1 MIAKEPLFRKILS
14 WFVSSYYALIVLL
27 FCILWWWDVE
37 FLTFVVYLSHLIQ
50 EKSGKPYL
58 EESEFEE
65 LEKEFQDVINLL
77 KGDKT
82 LEKFRIEY
90 EKLHA
95 VMKKSHENEKRL
107 MEKCRELNAE
117 LVVNSSKVAALTKLT
132 KDDQETISS
141 MKTVKFWIE
150 LNMIWNC

>member
-1 MIAKEPLFRKILS
+1 
-14 WFVSSYYALIVLL
+14 
-27 FCILWWWDVE
+27 
-37 FLTFVVYLSHLIQ
+37 LIQ

-58 EESEFEE
+58 EESAFEA
-65 LEKEFQDVINLL
+65 LEKDFQEVISLL

-107 MEKCRELNAE
+107 MKKCRELNAE
-117 LVVNSSKVAALTKLT
+117 LVVNSSKVAVLTKLS
-132 KDDQETISS
+132 KDDHGTISS
-141 MKTVKFWIE
+141 MKAVKFRK
-150 LNMIWNC
+150 

>member
-1 MIAKEPLFRKILS
+1 M
-14 WFVSSYYALIVLL
+14 FV
-27 FCILWWWDVE
+27 D
-37 FLTFVVYLSHLIQ
+37 YLSRFIQ

-77 KGDKT
+77 KGDKA